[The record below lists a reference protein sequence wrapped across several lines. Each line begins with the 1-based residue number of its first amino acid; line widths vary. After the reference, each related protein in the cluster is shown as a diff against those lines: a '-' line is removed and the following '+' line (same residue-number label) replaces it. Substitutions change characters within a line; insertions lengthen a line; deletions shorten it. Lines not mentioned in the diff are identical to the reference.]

1 MNAKSA
7 KYVKIRVHEGRDPC
21 EWELFTPDGTPI
33 EGWQLISVGRDQS
46 GRSSLHVTFNN
57 FECVN
62 AEGQP
67 MEVHLSCP
75 TAKLHEELTPL
86 PSARTPRHRPQ

>member
-1 MNAKSA
+1 MNAKSQ
-7 KYVKIRVHEGRDPC
+7 KCVKIRVHEGRDPC
-21 EWELFTPDGTPI
+21 EWELFAPDGTLI
-33 EGWQLISVGRDQS
+33 DGWHLMSVGRDHS
-46 GRSSLHVTFNN
+46 GRHSLQITFGQ

-75 TAKLHEELTPL
+75 TAKLHEELAPL
-86 PSARTPRHRPQ
+86 PSARTHKHRP